1 MKTFLMAAASGLAL
15 TCATPALAADM
26 QDAPAAAAPA
36 QISAERHALALAAV
50 DAYWPQGLS
59 SFTTDYFL
67 NTFADE
73 ILYTPIGQLV
83 EKYGVIEMA
92 GDVAEM
98 MKQIEAME
106 AEARAKECGDT
117 CEEEA
122 EAEAPAIDISPEQ
135 MLKGMVAMFEDQ
147 RLIDIMAAKDEHLEE
162 RIKIVRAVVGEE
174 MPKYAAAAEPKMRQ
188 HFATLFA
195 RRFND
200 QELRDIAAFAKT
212 PTGQKY
218 ARQQWVMWSDP
229 AYFRALF
236 AGAPESLAMGKAM
249 MEKLDARMAHLPPM
263 FPKPE
268 VKDEAG
274 EEAETATAA
283 ELIEQ
288 AEMLEAD
295 AAEMLEE
302 AAALRAEAAAM

>member
-15 TCATPALAADM
+15 TCATPALAADA
-26 QDAPAAAAPA
+26 QDAVATVEVPM
-36 QISAERHALALAAV
+36 SAEREALALAAV

-59 SFTTDYFL
+59 AYTTDYFL
-67 NTFADE
+67 NTFANE
-73 ILYTPIGQLV
+73 LLYTPIGDLV

-92 GDVAEM
+92 VEVDAMVKE
-98 MKQIEAME
+98 IEAAE
-106 AEARAKECGDT
+106 AEACGDD
-117 CEEEA
+117 CDGED
-122 EAEAPAIDISPEQ
+122 EAPAIDISPAQ
-135 MLKGMVAMFEDQ
+135 AMKGMVAMFEDQ
-147 RLIDIMAAKDEHLEE
+147 RLVDIVSAKDEHFEE
-162 RIKIVRAVVGEE
+162 RLKIVREVVGEE
-174 MPKYAAAAEPKMRQ
+174 MPKMAAAAEPKMRK
-188 HFATLFA
+188 HFAEMFA

-200 QELRDIAAFAKT
+200 QELRDLAAFAAT

-218 ARQQWVMWSDP
+218 AKEQWVMWVDP

-236 AGAPESLAMGKAM
+236 ASAPESMAAGKAM
-249 MEKLDARMAHLPPM
+249 MEKLETRMAHLPPM

-274 EEAETATAA
+274 EEVETPTAE